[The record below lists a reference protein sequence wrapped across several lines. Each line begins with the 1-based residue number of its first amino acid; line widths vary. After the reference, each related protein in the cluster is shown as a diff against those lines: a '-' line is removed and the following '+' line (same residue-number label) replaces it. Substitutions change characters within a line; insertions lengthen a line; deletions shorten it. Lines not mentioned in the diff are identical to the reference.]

1 MKRTCRLVLLVV
13 LLMGLAPI
21 AETADFKVVINVAN
35 PMNSITTKELSGLF
49 LKKTQTWPD
58 GRTVVAVDL
67 KLDSPLRAEF
77 TSVVHGKKISSIK
90 SYWQRQIFQG
100 RAVPPMQKASEA
112 EVLEFV
118 AKVPGAV
125 GYVSSSTPLSANV
138 KELTVKD

>member
-21 AETADFKVVINVAN
+21 AETADFKVVINVVN
-35 PMNSITTKELSGLF
+35 PMNSITTKELSALF